1 MLCRLVTTATEDLQN
16 QHQMRK
22 LFFLCLLLGSL
33 STIGQDTKPKE
44 TSLEFYGFVRFE
56 SFSDSYKGL
65 NAGNELFFVAPLYAG
80 VDANGKHINQTP
92 TYNFSSMATRVGV
105 RISGPVIFNAKTSAN
120 IETDFAGDLGNNPA
134 MFRVRQANAV
144 FTWTKSSL
152 LVGQTWHPFWNGKV
166 FPTVAGLNT
175 GAPFQPFN
183 RSPQIRFDYK
193 PNTKFILSAAL
204 VSEFQYKSYGFTKI
218 DSMYP
223 KAMIYADKSECFNRN
238 AGIPEMVANIETNN
252 GGFTLGAGASLKY
265 ILPTLYTV
273 ELAAGKDSRKYV
285 SEEMVQALSFVGYT
299 QYVKKMFTIRAKAV
313 LGQNMTH
320 LNIPGGYGVKSVDKT
335 TGAMTYTPYNSFT
348 SFINAVYGKKYQAG
362 IFGGYMKNL
371 GTVDVLYN
379 FGSTAAP
386 SVVTPGLLP
395 NVASIYRVAPHFALN
410 VSKLRLVL
418 EYELTSAKYGIG
430 NINLNDGLYAN
441 GVNANNNRVLLMLMY
456 SF

>member
-1 MLCRLVTTATEDLQN
+1 MK
-16 QHQMRK
+16 K
-22 LFFLCLLLGSL
+22 LFFLLLLLCVKNAFNQEIKS
-33 STIGQDTKPKE
+33 KE
-44 TSLEFYGFVRFE
+44 TTLEFYGFVRFE
-56 SFSDSYKGL
+56 SFFDSYKGL

-134 MFRVRQANAV
+134 LFRVRQANTV

-152 LVGQTWHPFWNGKV
+152 LVGQTWHPFWSGKV

-175 GAPFQPFN
+175 GSPFQPFN

-193 PNTKFILSAAL
+193 PNAKFILSAAL

-238 AGIPEMVANIETNN
+238 AGIPELVANIESNN
-252 GGFTLGAGASLKY
+252 GGFTLGAGGSLKY
-265 ILPTLYTV
+265 IQPTLYTV
-273 ELAAGKDSRKYV
+273 ELATGKDTKKYV
-285 SEEMVQALSFVGYT
+285 SDEMVRAFSFVGYT

-320 LNIPGGYGVKSVDKT
+320 FNIPGGYGVKSIDKN
-335 TGAMTYTPYNSFT
+335 TGALTYTPYNSFT
-348 SFINAVYGKKYQAG
+348 SYINAVYGKKYQVG
-362 IFGGYMKNL
+362 FFGGYMKNL
-371 GTVDVLYN
+371 GTVDALHN

-410 VSKLRLVL
+410 ISKLRFMF
-418 EYELTSAKYGIG
+418 EYELTSATYGIG
-430 NINLNDGLYAN
+430 NINPGDGLYA
-441 GVNANNNRVLLMLMY
+441 GGIDVTDHRVLLMLMY